1 MIQSEDIDVN
11 LGGGNYGSPFL
22 QAVIKLE
29 IWLIKVLI
37 KKGADINKP
46 DQEGKTALH
55 YVM

>member
-1 MIQSEDIDVN
+1 MIQSEEIDVN